1 MTVSAFRCMHARSG
15 KELRVQSEKIW
26 VQSVE
31 ADGQSLRPRNRC
43 RQICGVLECG
53 TRNEHEWAD
62 INNTEDIARR
72 EEHTA
77 PRGQEDCRGCDNS
90 GGEINHAL

>member
-1 MTVSAFRCMHARSG
+1 MTVSAFRCMHERSG
-15 KELRVQSEKIW
+15 KELGVQSEKIL

-53 TRNEHEWAD
+53 TPSEHEWAD
-62 INNTEDIARR
+62 INKAEGTARR

-77 PRGQEDCRGCDNS
+77 GKGHED
-90 GGEINHAL
+90 